1 MLAKVKRWKRGAS
14 AHIRGNVQ
22 PASLSDEITVAEPQE
37 VPEPADNDDFV
48 FPDGIKVLHDSADA
62 VLDVCFIHG
71 LTGNRDSTW
80 TVKGQAA
87 PWPALLLASILS
99 ARILTYGFNAY
110 YVRKRAAVPSVNRLL
125 DHATNFLLDL
135 TNDRALCKRIGRPLI
150 VVAHS
155 LGGLV
160 CKQAVLLS
168 RNHPD
173 AHFHDIFDSL
183 KGIVFM
189 GTPHKG
195 SWMANWASIPAR
207 TLSIFRST
215 NKSLLEILE
224 TENQLLESIQDD
236 FLSMLRQQLNQG
248 KAVEIACF
256 FEEQPTY
263 GTMPIVLKESAI
275 LEGYRHYSI
284 YATHAGMVKF
294 ASAEETGFKRV
305 SGELLRWQESITAPA
320 PAPAPAPKPRTATR
334 QRQPRKPHATA
345 KLKNIKAGDRSTQV
359 VGGERVNAEGF
370 TTGADSLQIFSPD
383 AEKVLAAFQAASV
396 PTPDAEDL
404 LEAAEDSED
413 ETNMVLATSQMSR

>member
-14 AHIRGNVQ
+14 AHIRGTVQ
-22 PASLSDEITVAEPQE
+22 PASSSDKITVAEPLE
-37 VPEPADNDDFV
+37 APERADNDDFV
-48 FPDGIKVLHDSADA
+48 FPDGVKVLYDSADA

-71 LTGNRDSTW
+71 LTGNRESTW
-80 TVKGQAA
+80 TVRGQDA

-173 AHFHDIFDSL
+173 AHFHDMFDSL

-189 GTPHKG
+189 GTPHRG

-224 TENQLLESIQDD
+224 TENEFLESIQDD
-236 FLSMLRQQLNQG
+236 FLSMLRQQLQQG
-248 KAVEIACF
+248 KVVEIACF
-256 FEEQPTY
+256 FEEQPTF

-275 LEGYRHYSI
+275 LDGYRHYSI

-305 SGELLRWQESITAPA
+305 SGELLRWQESITAP
-320 PAPAPAPKPRTATR
+320 KPRPATR
-334 QRQPRKPHATA
+334 QRQPRMPHATA

-383 AEKVLAAFQAASV
+383 AEKVLAAFQAASI

-404 LEAAEDSED
+404 LEGAEDNED
-413 ETNMVLATSQMSR
+413 ETTMVLATSQMSR